1 MGFFTQLL
9 NTNISCIDGLTNE
22 ARAEYISDLNSQRA
36 VLTAEIEK
44 IDELLEEQ
52 ARITQEEADEIARL
66 KTDAITKEAELLE
79 QQAAELRAKVA
90 DDVVS
95 ADEETKVSKSLP
107 EPKAG
112 ENITLTSENVT
123 IVGTNQQK
131 PSGKKTA
138 MAAALTEAM
147 LPGLT
152 K

>member
-1 MGFFTQLL
+1 MGIFTQLL
-9 NTNISCIDGLTNE
+9 NTNISCKDGLTNE

-52 ARITQEEADEIARL
+52 ARLTQEEADEIAHL
-66 KTDAITKEAELLE
+66 QADALTKEAELLE
-79 QQAAELRAKVA
+79 QQAAELRAKV
-90 DDVVS
+90 DTIEVTTN
-95 ADEETKVSKSLP
+95 EEMKVSKSLP

-138 MAAALTEAM
+138 MAAAMQAALV
-147 LPGLT
+147 